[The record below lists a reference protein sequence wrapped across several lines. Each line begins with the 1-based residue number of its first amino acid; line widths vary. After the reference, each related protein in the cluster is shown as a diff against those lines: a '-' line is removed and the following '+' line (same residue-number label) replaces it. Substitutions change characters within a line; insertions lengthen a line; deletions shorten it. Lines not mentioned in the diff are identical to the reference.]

1 MKKLLL
7 SSVAVCGLSV
17 MAAPAQAGVD
27 LELGGWF
34 KGYGVFIDQD
44 TATNQEER
52 EFDILRN
59 TELHFTGE
67 TTLDN
72 GLTVGY
78 HFETEGDNN
87 DSLDVEES
95 YAYFSGGWGR
105 VNFGA
110 EDGAAYLLQV
120 EAPSADGNVDGIRQ
134 YIDGVN
140 YDLAPGTIGAV
151 FDGFTGTDALIVAN
165 TAAATDD
172 VRAIGALDFAG
183 TGEGDFDLFAFD
195 YDDDITSYSN
205 KLTYLT
211 PIFGGF
217 QAGVSYTP
225 DVDREDANDDTT
237 GVNSDDTAGDYGD
250 AYEIAA
256 RYEGQFDGFGVIVGA
271 GFSHAELE
279 EDQNLV
285 YVDTSG
291 DGAFTAGTD
300 TVVSARD
307 DRQSWNAG
315 IDLDI
320 GPFGVGVAY
329 VEDDLGVDNG
339 ADRETI
345 AVGADYTT
353 GPFKLGASYYTQDQE
368 TEAFLG
374 DGSGDLETDR
384 YTGGVVY
391 TYGPGMTF
399 RGSVSYIEH
408 ELDGTG
414 DVEATSVLLG
424 TQIKF

>member
-27 LELGGWF
+27 LDVGGWF
-34 KGYGVFIDQD
+34 KGYGVVIDQD
-44 TATNQEER
+44 TATGQEER

-78 HFETEGDNN
+78 HLETDADND
-87 DSLDVEES
+87 DSLGVQES

-110 EDGAAYLLQV
+110 EDGASYLLQV
-120 EAPSADGNVDGIRQ
+120 EAPSADGNIDGLRQ

-140 YDLAPGTIGAV
+140 YDLAPGTVGALY
-151 FDGFTGTDALIVAN
+151 DGFAAN
-165 TAAATDD
+165 GLLSAQTASATDD
-172 VRAIGALDFAG
+172 IRAIGALDFKG
-183 TGEGDFDLFAFD
+183 TGEGAFDAFSFD
-195 YDDDITSYSN
+195 YDDDVASYSN

-225 DVDREDANDDTT
+225 DLDPEDSNSDKT
-237 GVNSDDTAGDYGD
+237 GVNADNTSGDYGD
-250 AYEIAA
+250 VYEIAA

-271 GFSHAELE
+271 GFTQAELE
-279 EDQNLV
+279 ASQNIAYIDVNNDDL
-285 YVDTSG
+285 
-291 DGAFTAGTD
+291 FTAGTD
-300 TVVSARD
+300 TVISQRD

-320 GPFGVGVAY
+320 GPFGIGVAY
-329 VEDDLGVDNG
+329 TEDDLGVDNG

-345 AVGADYTT
+345 VVGADYTT

-374 DGSGDLETDR
+374 SGSGDLETDR